1 MYIKNLHCNAVEEE
15 ASNRESGP
23 DASEVMNYM
32 RHVWIMNMYLKKS
45 FIYLTTI
52 IQMLNKNK
60 INPNRHDHEEQQ
72 KFKNH
77 IENLKYRN

>member
-1 MYIKNLHCNAVEEE
+1 
-15 ASNRESGP
+15 
-23 DASEVMNYM
+23 
-32 RHVWIMNMYLKKS
+32 MYLKKS